1 MKVNGLERHP
11 TVDICAKL
19 ENNLTPDV
27 RLVSDGGLFSLDGVP
42 SISGDIKMLVFICI
56 FSNPRMIPSISAC
69 YIAENIPA
77 FIATFE
83 IRKKICVL
91 SSRSEWLV
99 CSEPSLPR
107 ILTHICLH
115 LRTVHPLAAI
125 STSYRLY
132 GKGSMA
138 RIYRQGEKFLTE
150 QGSKDLYGQ
159 MTLPFDHG
167 RDELQLRYQIES
179 LA

>member
-42 SISGDIKMLVFICI
+42 SISGDIKML
-56 FSNPRMIPSISAC
+56 
-69 YIAENIPA
+69 
-77 FIATFE
+77 
-83 IRKKICVL
+83 
-91 SSRSEWLV
+91 RSEWLV